1 MMLPLPPL
9 GAVFENK
16 PPGLFPSGVFVF
28 KDRGLFPSGVFVFKD
43 RFSLGS
49 RSLFRGNGRTCFL
62 SISES
67 LPLLL
72 AGRVLFRRGG
82 M

>member
-1 MMLPLPPL
+1 MLPLPPL

-16 PPGLFPSGVFVF
+16 HPGLFPTGVFVY
-28 KDRGLFPSGVFVFKD
+28 KD

>member
-1 MMLPLPPL
+1 MMLPVPPL

-16 PPGLFPSGVFVF
+16 HP
-28 KDRGLFPSGVFVFKD
+28 GLFPSGVFVFKD

-49 RSLFRGNGRTCFL
+49 RSLFRGNGSTCFL

>member
-1 MMLPLPPL
+1 MLPLPPL
-9 GAVFENK
+9 GAVFEN
-16 PPGLFPSGVFVF
+16 PGLFPSGVFVF